1 MKDEIKHIID
11 IAIKLI
17 GHENVFNYVLED
29 YIQLRIK
36 EQQDLDQL
44 DKSMGE
50 ELQKEFDQNEVEIGK
65 PIQCIKCQIEYCKPS
80 CKYLTAYQKYLIFKK
95 ERSKELLREI
105 FK

>member
-1 MKDEIKHIID
+1 MNEVKAIID
-11 IAIKLI
+11 TAIKLV

-36 EQQDLDQL
+36 EQQNLDDL
-44 DKSMGE
+44 DKSTGE
-50 ELQKEFDQNEVEIGK
+50 ELRKEFDQSEIGIGK
-65 PIQCIKCQIEYCKPS
+65 PVQCIKCQIEYCKPY
-80 CKYLTAYQKYLIFKK
+80 CKHLPAYQKYLKFKK